1 MTSLN
6 WNIFRVTGPLWG
18 EFTGHRWIPLT
29 KDSDTEIFFKCLWT
43 NGWANHRN
51 VGDLRR
57 NSVHYDVT
65 VMHLYSC
72 HYVVHRSLNTIS
84 EIVQTKMFLLHY
96 NERYRIFGLQIYLI
110 PGGLIDNVSAWT
122 TWVFSA
128 KPLPEQCWGRYLAHM
143 YTTSHQWV
151 NFKHFMRY
159 IRSI

>member
-1 MTSLN
+1 MLLALCEGN
-6 WNIFRVTGPLWG
+6 LPVTGGFPSQRTVTQRFNFLSAFEQTVIW
-18 EFTGHRWIPLT
+18 
-29 KDSDTEIFFKCLWT
+29 D
-43 NGWANHRN
+43 

-65 VMHLYSC
+65 VIHLYSC

-110 PGGLIDNVSAWT
+110 PGGLIDNMSAWT
-122 TWVFSA
+122 RWVFSA